1 MGEDQGSPLRASAEE
16 TLQIIGFPHPV
27 NPCLAAPECGYH
39 CFMNIST
46 KTIISAIATTLII
59 ATAGA
64 TGSTATAAEIVTSPQ
79 TTSASKIIA
88 WDQTNQIKA
97 KQTGVGSITI
107 TAPAKTKVVAS
118 AKKFRETKT
127 ATTSGTATFNNL
139 TPGVTYTF
147 TAAGQTT
154 QLRAIEATTPAT
166 NLTVFTTDTAGAVTL
181 TWDHK
186 NTITQGDVNYE
197 ITATPAQD
205 NQIDANLRVKLT
217 RTEQS
222 KSQEFTLTGLD
233 TDVLYTFTV
242 TPLNTLGV
250 GKASSASMTTSLY
263 ELTGLALTV
272 PDAPVT
278 PIPTPKPAA
287 APTVPAAQPARP
299 SQPATRTIY
308 VCASGFSDVGT
319 LCEKTLA
326 YTFHNET
333 ETRSYSYHTEME
345 NYGPWK
351 DLGTDWSGTTCPNGG
366 TLYPGQGCMGYDQ
379 RPILVKDATPAGF
392 SDNGGSWSKT
402 NTVKDSTPAGF
413 SDNGSAWV
421 QTAAKQ
427 AQVVPA

>member
-1 MGEDQGSPLRASAEE
+1 
-16 TLQIIGFPHPV
+16 
-27 NPCLAAPECGYH
+27 
-39 CFMNIST
+39 MNITT

-64 TGSTATAAEIVTSPQ
+64 TGSTATAAEIVPSPQ

-118 AKKFRETKT
+118 AKRFRETKT
-127 ATTSGTATFNNL
+127 ASASGTATFNNL

-154 QLRAIEATTPAT
+154 QLRAIEATTSAT

-217 RTEQS
+217 LTEQS
-222 KSQEFTLTGLD
+222 KDQEFTLTGLD

-242 TPLNTLGV
+242 TAINTLGA
-250 GKASSASMTTSLY
+250 GKASSASMTKSLH
-263 ELTGLALTV
+263 ELTGLALTL
-272 PDAPVT
+272 PDPPVT
-278 PIPTPKPAA
+278 PTPKPAA
-287 APTVPAAQPARP
+287 VATVPAAQPA
-299 SQPATRTIY
+299 QPATRTIY
-308 VCASGFSDVGT
+308 VCPSGFSDVGT

-345 NYGPWK
+345 SYGPWK
-351 DLGTDWSGTTCPNGG
+351 DFGTDWSGTTCPNGG
-366 TLYPGQGCMGYDQ
+366 TLHQGMGCMGYDQ
-379 RPILVKDATPAGF
+379 RPISVKDATPADF
-392 SDNGGSWSKT
+392 SDNGGTWSKT
-402 NTVKDSTPAGF
+402 TTVKDSTPAGF
-413 SDNGSAWV
+413 SDNSSAWV

-427 AQVVPA
+427 AQVVSA

>member
-1 MGEDQGSPLRASAEE
+1 
-16 TLQIIGFPHPV
+16 
-27 NPCLAAPECGYH
+27 
-39 CFMNIST
+39 MNITT
-46 KTIISAIATTLII
+46 KTIISAIATTSII
-59 ATAGA
+59 ATTGA
-64 TGSTATAAEIVTSPQ
+64 AGSTATAAEIVTSQQ

-88 WDQTNQIKA
+88 WDQTDQIKA

-197 ITATPAQD
+197 ITATPAQEP
-205 NQIDANLRVKLT
+205 QIDANLRAKLT
-217 RTEQS
+217 LTEQS
-222 KSQEFTLTGLD
+222 KDQEFTLTGLN

-242 TPLNTLGV
+242 TAINTLGA
-250 GKASSASMTTSLY
+250 GKASSASMTKSLH
-263 ELTGLALTV
+263 EITGLALTV
-272 PDAPVT
+272 PDPPVT
-278 PIPTPKPAA
+278 PVTPTPKPAA
-287 APTVPAAQPARP
+287 VLTVPVA
-299 SQPATRTIY
+299 QPATRTIY
-308 VCASGFSDVGT
+308 VCPSGFSDVGT
-319 LCEKTLA
+319 LCEKTLG

-345 NYGPWK
+345 SYGPWK
-351 DLGTDWSGTTCPNGG
+351 DFGTDWSGTTCPNGG
-366 TLYPGQGCMGYDQ
+366 TLHPGLGCMGYDQ
-379 RPILVKDATPAGF
+379 RPISVKDATPADF
-392 SDNGGSWSKT
+392 SDNGGTWSKT
-402 NTVKDSTPAGF
+402 TTVKDSTPAGF
-413 SDNGSAWV
+413 SDNSSAWV

-427 AQVVPA
+427 AQVVSA

>member
-1 MGEDQGSPLRASAEE
+1 
-16 TLQIIGFPHPV
+16 
-27 NPCLAAPECGYH
+27 
-39 CFMNIST
+39 MNITT

-64 TGSTATAAEIVTSPQ
+64 AGSNATAAEIVPSPQ

-118 AKKFRETKT
+118 AKKFRETK
-127 ATTSGTATFNNL
+127 AASASGTATFNNL

-166 NLTVFTTDTAGAVTL
+166 HLTVFTTDTAGAVTL

-197 ITATPAQD
+197 ITATPAQEP
-205 NQIDANLRVKLT
+205 QTDANLRAKLT
-217 RTEQS
+217 LTKQS
-222 KSQEFTLTGLD
+222 KDQEFTLTGLN

-242 TPLNTLGV
+242 TPINALGA
-250 GKASSASMTTSLY
+250 GKASSASMTKSLH

-287 APTVPAAQPARP
+287 VLTVPAAQPA
-299 SQPATRTIY
+299 QPATRTIY
-308 VCASGFSDVGT
+308 VCPSGFSDVGT

-345 NYGPWK
+345 SYGPWK
-351 DLGTDWSGTTCPNGG
+351 DFGTDWSGTTCPNGG
-366 TLYPGQGCMGYDQ
+366 TLHPGLGCMGYDQ
-379 RPILVKDATPAGF
+379 RPISVKDATPAGF

-402 NTVKDSTPAGF
+402 ATVKDSTPAGF
-413 SDNGSAWV
+413 SDNSSAWV

-427 AQVVPA
+427 AQVVSA

>member
-1 MGEDQGSPLRASAEE
+1 
-16 TLQIIGFPHPV
+16 
-27 NPCLAAPECGYH
+27 
-39 CFMNIST
+39 MNITT

-59 ATAGA
+59 ATTGA
-64 TGSTATAAEIVTSPQ
+64 AGSTATAAEIVTSQQ

-88 WDQTNQIKA
+88 WDQTDQIKA

-197 ITATPAQD
+197 ITATPAQEP
-205 NQIDANLRVKLT
+205 QIDANLRAKLT
-217 RTEQS
+217 LTEQS
-222 KSQEFTLTGLD
+222 KDQEFTLTGLN

-242 TPLNTLGV
+242 TAINTLGA
-250 GKASSASMTTSLY
+250 GKASSASMTKSLH
-263 ELTGLALTV
+263 EITGLALTV
-272 PDAPVT
+272 PDPPVT
-278 PIPTPKPAA
+278 PVTPTPKPAA
-287 APTVPAAQPARP
+287 VLTVPAAQPA
-299 SQPATRTIY
+299 QPATRTIY
-308 VCASGFSDVGT
+308 VCPSGFSDVGT

-345 NYGPWK
+345 SYGPWK
-351 DLGTDWSGTTCPNGG
+351 DFGTDWSGTTCPNGG
-366 TLYPGQGCMGYDQ
+366 TLHPGLGCMGYDQ
-379 RPILVKDATPAGF
+379 RPISVKDATPADF
-392 SDNGGSWSKT
+392 SDNGGTWSKT
-402 NTVKDSTPAGF
+402 TTVKDSTPAGF
-413 SDNGSAWV
+413 SDNSSAWV

-427 AQVVPA
+427 AQVVSA

>member
-1 MGEDQGSPLRASAEE
+1 MGEDKGFPLRASAEE
-16 TLQIIGFPHPV
+16 TLRIIGFPHPA

-39 CFMNIST
+39 CFMNITT

-64 TGSTATAAEIVTSPQ
+64 AGSTATAAEIVPSSQ
-79 TTSASKIIA
+79 TTSASKIVA
-88 WDQTNQIKA
+88 WDQTDQIKA

-107 TAPAKTKVVAS
+107 TAPAKTKVVAR
-118 AKKFRETKT
+118 AKKFRETRT
-127 ATTSGTATFNNL
+127 ATTSGAATFNNL

-166 NLTVFTTDTAGAVTL
+166 HLTVFTTDTAGAVTL

-197 ITATPAQD
+197 INATPAQEP
-205 NQIDANLRVKLT
+205 QIDANLRAKFTL
-217 RTEQS
+217 TEQS
-222 KSQEFTLTGLD
+222 KDQEFTLTGLN

-242 TPLNTLGV
+242 TAINTLGA
-250 GKASSASMTTSLY
+250 GKASSASMTKSLH

-272 PDAPVT
+272 PDPPVT
-278 PIPTPKPAA
+278 PVTPTPKPAA
-287 APTVPAAQPARP
+287 VPTVPAAQPA
-299 SQPATRTIY
+299 QPATRTIY
-308 VCASGFSDVGT
+308 VCPSGFSDVGT
-319 LCEKTLA
+319 LCEKTLG

-351 DLGTDWSGTTCPNGG
+351 DFGTDWSGTTCPNGG
-366 TLYPGQGCMGYDQ
+366 TLHPGLGCMGYDQ
-379 RPILVKDATPAGF
+379 RPISVKDATPADF
-392 SDNGGSWSKT
+392 SDNGGTWSKT
-402 NTVKDSTPAGF
+402 TTVKDSTPAGF
-413 SDNGSAWV
+413 SDNSSAWV

-427 AQVVPA
+427 AQVVSA

>member
-1 MGEDQGSPLRASAEE
+1 
-16 TLQIIGFPHPV
+16 
-27 NPCLAAPECGYH
+27 
-39 CFMNIST
+39 MNITT

-59 ATAGA
+59 ATTGA
-64 TGSTATAAEIVTSPQ
+64 AGSTATAAEIVTSQQ

-88 WDQTNQIKA
+88 WDQTDQIKA

-197 ITATPAQD
+197 ITATPAQEP
-205 NQIDANLRVKLT
+205 QIDANLRAKLT

-222 KSQEFTLTGLD
+222 KDQEFTLTGLN

-242 TPLNTLGV
+242 TAINTLGA
-250 GKASSASMTTSLY
+250 GKASSASMTKSLH
-263 ELTGLALTV
+263 EITGLALTV
-272 PDAPVT
+272 PDPPVT
-278 PIPTPKPAA
+278 PVTPTPKPAA
-287 APTVPAAQPARP
+287 VLTVPAAQPA
-299 SQPATRTIY
+299 QPATRTIY
-308 VCASGFSDVGT
+308 VCPSGFSDVGT
-319 LCEKTLA
+319 LCEKTLG

-345 NYGPWK
+345 SYGPWK
-351 DLGTDWSGTTCPNGG
+351 DFGTDWSGTTCPNGG
-366 TLYPGQGCMGYDQ
+366 TLHPGLGCMGYDQ
-379 RPILVKDATPAGF
+379 RPISVKDATPADF
-392 SDNGGSWSKT
+392 SDNGGTWSKT
-402 NTVKDSTPAGF
+402 TTVKDSTPAGF
-413 SDNGSAWV
+413 SDNSSAWV

-427 AQVVPA
+427 AQVVSA

>member
-1 MGEDQGSPLRASAEE
+1 
-16 TLQIIGFPHPV
+16 
-27 NPCLAAPECGYH
+27 
-39 CFMNIST
+39 MNITT

-64 TGSTATAAEIVTSPQ
+64 TASTATAAEIVTSSQ

-97 KQTGVGSITI
+97 KQTGVGNITI

-127 ATTSGTATFNNL
+127 ASASGTATFNNL

-205 NQIDANLRVKLT
+205 NQIDANLRTKLT
-217 RTEQS
+217 LTEHS
-222 KSQEFTLTGLD
+222 KDQEFTLTALN

-278 PIPTPKPAA
+278 PTPTPKPAA
-287 APTVPAAQPARP
+287 TPTVPAAQPARP

-333 ETRSYSYHTEME
+333 ETRSYSYHIEME

-351 DLGTDWSGTTCPNGG
+351 NLGTDWTGAGCPNGG
-366 TLYPGQGCMGYDQ
+366 TFHEGLGCMGYDQ
-379 RPILVKDATPAGF
+379 RPISVKDATPAGF

>member
-1 MGEDQGSPLRASAEE
+1 MGEDKGSPLRASAKK
-16 TLQIIGFPHPV
+16 TLLIIGFPHPV

-39 CFMNIST
+39 CFMNITT

-64 TGSTATAAEIVTSPQ
+64 AGSTATAAEIVPSSQ
-79 TTSASKIIA
+79 TTSASKIVA
-88 WDQTNQIKA
+88 WDQTDQIKA

-118 AKKFRETKT
+118 AKKFRETRT

-197 ITATPAQD
+197 INATPAQEP
-205 NQIDANLRVKLT
+205 QIDANLRAKFT

-222 KSQEFTLTGLD
+222 KDQEFTLTGLN

-242 TPLNTLGV
+242 TAINTLGA
-250 GKASSASMTTSLY
+250 GKASSASMTKSLH

-272 PDAPVT
+272 PDPPVT
-278 PIPTPKPAA
+278 PVTPTPKPAA
-287 APTVPAAQPARP
+287 VPTVPTAQPA
-299 SQPATRTIY
+299 QPATRTIY
-308 VCASGFSDVGT
+308 VCPSGFSDVGT

-351 DLGTDWSGTTCPNGG
+351 DFGTDWSGTTCPNGG
-366 TLYPGQGCMGYDQ
+366 TLHSGMGCMGYDQ
-379 RPILVKDATPAGF
+379 RPISVKDATPAGF
-392 SDNGGSWSKT
+392 SDNGGSWSMT
-402 NTVKDSTPAGF
+402 TTVKDSTPAGF
-413 SDNGSAWV
+413 SDNSSAWV

-427 AQVVPA
+427 AQVVSA